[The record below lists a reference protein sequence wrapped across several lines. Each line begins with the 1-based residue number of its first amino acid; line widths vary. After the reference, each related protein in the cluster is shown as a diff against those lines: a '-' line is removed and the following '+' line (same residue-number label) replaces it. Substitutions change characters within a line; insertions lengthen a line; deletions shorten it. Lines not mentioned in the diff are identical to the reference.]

1 MDATV
6 GIPPAPTEET
16 AGFWAAAAQGRLVI
30 ERCTACGAGSHPP
43 YGACRQCRSRVMEP
57 VEVTGTGTVYSVT
70 VNRQRWLPDLAVP
83 YAVVL
88 VDLDDHPGVR
98 IVGRLRGIAPE
109 DALIGLRVRAGT
121 EPGPDGVAI
130 PSFTAAT
137 P

>member
-16 AGFWAAAAQGRLVI
+16 DGFWAAAAQGRLVI
-30 ERCTACGAGSHPP
+30 ERCTACGTGSHPP
-43 YGACRQCRSRVMEP
+43 YGACRQCRSRVMEL

-70 VNRQRWLPDLAVP
+70 VNQQRWLPDLVVP

-98 IVGRLRGIAPE
+98 IVGRLRGVAPE
-109 DALIGLRVRAGT
+109 AATIGMTVRAGT
-121 EPGPDGVAI
+121 EPGPDGMHI
-130 PSFTAAT
+130 PSFEAVTA
-137 P
+137 